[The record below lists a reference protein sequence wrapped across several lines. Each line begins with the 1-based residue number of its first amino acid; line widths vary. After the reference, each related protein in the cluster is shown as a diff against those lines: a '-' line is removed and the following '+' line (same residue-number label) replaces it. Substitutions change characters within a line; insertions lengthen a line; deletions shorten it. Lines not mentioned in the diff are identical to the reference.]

1 MTDQMT
7 QARAEATQEVASAI
21 LKAAGEAMQRHGD
34 DPHSV
39 VIVAAG
45 FAMALQRI
53 GERVDH
59 RVPRIVHEM
68 IGVHSR

>member
-21 LKAAGEAMQRHGD
+21 LKAAGDAMLRHGD
-34 DPHSV
+34 DPHSN

-45 FAMALQRI
+45 FAMALRRI
-53 GERVDH
+53 GEHVDAK
-59 RVPRIVHEM
+59 VPVIVHQM
-68 IGVHSR
+68 LGARNR